1 MSHSYRNHELKMF
14 LLADEVLITMN
25 VTTPPLLKVHV
36 PAHLLDN
43 QWHTIEF
50 LYQLGVLNLII
61 DKHPT
66 VIGMEMNNP

>member
-1 MSHSYRNHELKMF
+1 MF

-66 VIGMEMNNP
+66 VIGIEMNNP